1 MISGA
6 LSWLG
11 RHALPLLALSIF
23 LGFLAPGLAALVRP
37 LVPLAIFL
45 ILTQSLVRLDWQA
58 LGGHAG
64 RVWLVAVLVA
74 VLIVLCPILL
84 WHLSVL
90 AGLPVAL
97 AVAVM
102 LMGAAPTI
110 VSAPAIAL
118 MLGLEAELIL
128 VPMVAATALVPFTL
142 PVLLT
147 WLAGVQVDID
157 LGNLVLRLLLFVG
170 AAFAAAAVLR
180 RIARPERIKARAQQ
194 LDGVGVLC
202 LAVFALGIM
211 DGAAAVLAERPGY
224 FALAAAAG
232 FSGNLL
238 LQGLGAG
245 TFAWLGLR
253 PALSVGLLM
262 GNRNMGLVAAVLADK
277 LAPDTLVFFGI
288 GQLPIYILPW
298 LLAPVYRRLLARG

>member
-1 MISGA
+1 MA
-6 LSWLG
+6 
-11 RHALPLLALSIF
+11 
-23 LGFLAPGLAALVRP
+23 RP

-64 RVWLVAVLVA
+64 RLWLVALLVGCL
-74 VLIVLCPILL
+74 VVLCPILL
-84 WHLSVL
+84 WHLSILVE
-90 AGLPVAL
+90 LPVAL

-128 VPMVAATALVPFTL
+128 VPMVAATAVVPFTL

-157 LGNLVLRLLLFVG
+157 LGALVLRLLLFVG
-170 AAFAAAAVLR
+170 AAFAAAALLR
-180 RIARPERIKARAQQ
+180 RVVRLEWIKAEGRL
-194 LDGVGVLC
+194 LDGIGVLC
-202 LAVFALGIM
+202 LATFALGIM
-211 DGAAAVLAERPGY
+211 DGAAAVLTERPGY
-224 FALAAAAG
+224 FALATVAG
-232 FSGNLL
+232 FAGNLL

-245 TFAWLGLR
+245 AFAWLGLR
-253 PALSVGLLM
+253 PAVSIGLLM

-298 LLAPVYRRLLARG
+298 LLAPMYRRLLARG